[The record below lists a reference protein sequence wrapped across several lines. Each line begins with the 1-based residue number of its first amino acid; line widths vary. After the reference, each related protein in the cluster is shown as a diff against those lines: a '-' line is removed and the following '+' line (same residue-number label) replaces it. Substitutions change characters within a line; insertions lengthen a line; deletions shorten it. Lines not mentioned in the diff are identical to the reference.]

1 MKTKYNNKTR
11 ESYYIDFEGKSSHT
25 IRKFSIHQRRA
36 LEDKESTNYISTT
49 IYTLLNF
56 VPLNLFQQF
65 RRLANFY
72 FLLSAIISLG
82 PWSPINPWINFSPLI
97 FVLSV
102 SGIKAA
108 IDDLNRRKEDRKANN
123 KQFKYYDYQSN
134 EIRTIK
140 SGNLMVGDLVFVEKD
155 RVLPA
160 DIVVIS
166 TSDVQDNLCF
176 IETSNL
182 DGETNIKERVALKE
196 TTNYRN
202 VESFQNL
209 EGQLQIIPP
218 NEQIYQFQGRL
229 LLKGTEEYLPLTTNQ
244 LLLRGTTLRNSE
256 WVWGVIVYAG
266 KDTKMFQNLETTHHK
281 FSRFEKTMNK
291 VVFYIFLL
299 KVIIL
304 IISSLIGAGFTQEN
318 KSKAWYLNLEETTY
332 LYNFVYTAGSYFIL
346 YSYLIPISLYV
357 TVEMVR
363 IVQSLFM
370 YWDVELIDQKTG
382 KRAHARNSNLNEEL
396 GQVEHIFSDKTGT
409 LTENEMIFKTCSI
422 NGNQFSLVHSHPKG
436 GDSDQLQSQIIQV
449 NNQNENTNLKKKK
462 AKSTFEQNI
471 NKTKTENPDFYYQM
485 FFRSLALC
493 HTVLPGL
500 PGESAEKESINVF
513 QNASRKLKN
522 FGKKLKLDQIK
533 MHIKEDLSKIKQIDF
548 PSNLKKLKRSKTTSS
563 RGSTTGA
570 SSVPVSRHATDQK
583 EITERSKIDPN
594 YQKSSKKQTTLDK
607 NQLVIKISSLSSTN
621 TNTNTNTTSKTK
633 AKTNNKINSSPKT
646 NSISITETDTDTDT
660 STEME
665 KGSTKKISTSTKD
678 TLSQFSSDSD
688 SSLKL
693 EENSLDV
700 NLLQYH
706 GQSPDEVALVY
717 AAKAAGYVLLE
728 RKRATG
734 ITLYEN
740 GEISSYP
747 IKAVLEFDSDR
758 KRMSIIT
765 RDESGRILLICKG
778 ADNVLIPRGIQ
789 NNDDLNFQK
798 TLDDLNNF
806 ANQGLRTLLFGYR
819 YLEESEF
826 SDWLKRYN
834 QAKASLINREDNIHQ
849 VCEEIEKDLILFGA
863 TGIEDKLQ
871 PDVPETID
879 YLLKAGINIW
889 LLTGDKP
896 GTAVSVG
903 HSCKLIRKID
913 ETILMKERKKDLI
926 LEIFNN
932 HYNEICKK
940 YNDFS
945 GSESDSDSG
954 YDHSDDMDEN
964 NLDDD
969 HHDIDLENGI
979 NLKNFDERV
988 KQSPKANAKN
998 DKVNKVI
1005 VMTGKVLG
1013 VLLEHEEE
1021 KLFEL
1026 TKKCRSVIFS
1036 RVTPKQKSQVVDMVH
1051 KYSQKV
1057 TLAIGDGANDVS
1069 MIRTANIGIGL
1080 VSKEGNQAV
1089 RVSDF
1094 SLARFKHLKR
1104 LICVHGRY
1112 CYLRLQEVV
1121 LYSFYKNVV
1130 FILPQ
1135 FWWSFFGASS
1145 GQTLYNDWFMSLF
1158 NMLFNAFPP
1167 FIIGI
1172 TEKDVSEKILKKFPQ
1187 LYKDFQRDRFN
1198 MKKVITRIAIAI
1210 FQSLFVF
1217 FSCYLTISYSTTLYS
1232 NGKSVGLRTVGT
1244 IVCSISI
1251 IISIFDHIIRI
1262 RYWTWLNHFGVYF
1275 SLISVFAFLW
1285 PYSNLLDY
1293 FPTIYKVFEHLIQ
1306 IPHYYLLIIF
1316 NIIGCLL
1323 PEIVAFY
1330 IKSNYYPKT
1339 LQILKEKEILSGI
1352 GSKHGP
1358 FNGNE
1363 NDNNKTKST
1372 DVLDQGVS
1380 PKFNKNSNISDFEN
1394 FSSPEINS
1402 NFSSET
1408 DYSSENH

>member
-1 MKTKYNNKTR
+1 MKTKYSNQTR
-11 ESYYIDFEGKSSHT
+11 ESYYIDFDGKSSNT

-49 IYTLLNF
+49 TYNLLNF
-56 VPLNLFQQF
+56 IPLNLFQQF

-82 PWSPINPWINFSPLI
+82 PWSPINPWINFNPLI
-97 FVLSV
+97 FVLTV

-182 DGETNIKERVALKE
+182 DGETNIKERVALIE
-196 TTNYRN
+196 TSNYRN

-229 LLKGTEEYLPLTTNQ
+229 QLKGTEEDLPLTTNQ

-291 VVFYIFLL
+291 VVFYIFLF

-304 IISSLIGAGFTQEN
+304 VISSLLGAGFTREN
-318 KSKAWYLNLEETTY
+318 KSKAWYLNLEETTF
-332 LYNFVYTAGSYFIL
+332 LYNFVYTVGSYFIL

-370 YWDVELIDQKTG
+370 YWDVELIDEKTG

-422 NGNQFSLVHSHPKG
+422 NGNQFSLVHNHPKDG
-436 GDSDQLQSQIIQV
+436 ESDQIQSQIIQV
-449 NNQNENTNLKKKK
+449 NNQNESKKKK
-462 AKSTFEQNI
+462 K
-471 NKTKTENPDFYYQM
+471 NKKKKNKTNTKTENSDFYYQM

-493 HTVLPGL
+493 NTVLPGL
-500 PGESAEKESINVF
+500 PGENAEKESVNVF
-513 QNASRKLKN
+513 QTASRKLKN

-533 MHIKEDLSKIKQIDF
+533 MHLKEDISKIKQIDF

-563 RGSTTGA
+563 RGS
-570 SSVPVSRHATDQK
+570 SVPVSRITTDQK
-583 EITERSKIDPN
+583 GITERSKIDPN
-594 YQKSSKKQTTLDK
+594 YQKSSKKQTTSDK
-607 NQLVIKISSLSSTN
+607 NQSMLIQAKPLSSTN
-621 TNTNTNTTSKTK
+621 TNTNSNTNTNTNTNINTNTKT
-633 AKTNNKINSSPKT
+633 KT
-646 NSISITETDTDTDT
+646 NSITLTETDTETDTSTST

-665 KGSTKKISTSTKD
+665 KGSSIKISTTIKEAQ
-678 TLSQFSSDSD
+678 SQFSSDSD
-688 SSLKL
+688 SCLKL
-693 EENSLDV
+693 EENTLDV
-700 NLLQYH
+700 NLLEYH

-734 ITLYEN
+734 VTLYEN

-747 IKAVLEFDSDR
+747 IKAILEFNSDR
-758 KRMSIIT
+758 KRMSVIT
-765 RDESGRILLICKG
+765 RDENGRLLLICKG
-778 ADNVLIPRGIQ
+778 ADNVLIQRGIQ
-789 NNDDLNFQK
+789 NNDDLDFEK

-806 ANQGLRTLLFGYR
+806 ASEGLRTLLFGYR

-826 SDWLKRYN
+826 SDWLQRYN
-834 QAKASLINREDNIHQ
+834 EAKASLINREENINK
-849 VCEEIEKDLILFGA
+849 VCEEIEKELILLGA

-871 PDVPETID
+871 PGVPETID

-896 GTAVSVG
+896 GTAISVG
-903 HSCKLIRKID
+903 HSCKLIRNID
-913 ETILMKERKKDLI
+913 ETISIKERKKDLI

-940 YNDFS
+940 GNGLSRY
-945 GSESDSDSG
+945 GSESDTDSD
-954 YDHSDDMDEN
+954 YDPSDDLDEN
-964 NLDDD
+964 NLDDN
-969 HHDIDLENGI
+969 HHVIDLENGI
-979 NLKNFDERV
+979 NLKNFDENV
-988 KQSPKANAKN
+988 KQSSKANVKS
-998 DKVNKVI
+998 DQVNKVI

-1013 VLLEHEEE
+1013 VLLKYEEE

-1026 TKKCRSVIFS
+1026 TNKCRSVIFS
-1036 RVTPKQKSQVVDMVH
+1036 RVTPKQKSQVVDLVH
-1051 KYSQKV
+1051 KYSRKV

-1069 MIRTANIGIGL
+1069 MIRTANIGIGV

-1094 SLARFKHLKR
+1094 SLARFKHLQR

-1145 GQTLYNDWFMSLF
+1145 GQTLYDDWFMSLF
-1158 NMLFNAFPP
+1158 NMLFNVFPP

-1187 LYKDFQRDRFN
+1187 LYKDFQRDYFN

-1217 FSCYLTISYSTTLYS
+1217 FSCYLTVSYSTTFYS
-1232 NGKSVGLRTVGT
+1232 NGKSVGLRTVGAM
-1244 IVCSISI
+1244 ICSIAI

-1262 RYWTWLNHFGVYF
+1262 KYWTWLNHFGVYF
-1275 SLISVFAFLW
+1275 SLISIYAFLW
-1285 PYSNLLDY
+1285 PYSNLIDY
-1293 FPTIYKVFEHLIQ
+1293 FPTIYKVFEHLAE
-1306 IPHYYLLIIF
+1306 IPHYYLLIIL
-1316 NIIGCLL
+1316 NIMGCLL

-1339 LQILKEKEILSGI
+1339 LQILKEIEDLSGI
-1352 GSKHGP
+1352 KSKHDS
-1358 FNGNE
+1358 FSANG
-1363 NDNNKTKST
+1363 NDNNKTKPT
-1372 DVLDQGVS
+1372 DVLDQDVS
-1380 PKFNKNSNISDFEN
+1380 PNVNKNSNISDFEN

-1408 DYSSENH
+1408 D